1 MVSGHS
7 STRDATDCA
16 YLRQRSRQRAA
27 ASNGLCLAGR
37 SVREPYPDHK
47 GAGKCFR
54 RRTRHRPSS
63 LDRAW
68 RWSLS
73 TQAPCGSRPGMPQAE
88 KGRLHTKRRP
98 SGESESPNGRT
109 SMARSK
115 CASPSRRSLMHHTS
129 ATFVLEIHDLRLDFQ
144 KHAANVQDW
153 ICRKE
158 RSMLSCTWNDST
170 RSHLNCLK
178 SCRSTA
184 SATAVLPKWSL
195 TPGFACCSRRVKV
208 RNHSKSIVTIV
219 ASEPGFP
226 NATL

>member
-1 MVSGHS
+1 M
-7 STRDATDCA
+7 
-16 YLRQRSRQRAA
+16 QRTVPISDNDSRQRAA

-37 SVREPYPDHK
+37 SVCETYPDHK
-47 GAGKCFR
+47 GAGKRFR

-73 TQAPCGSRPGMPQAE
+73 TQVPCGSRPGMPQAE

-98 SGESESPNGRT
+98 SGESEAQT
-109 SMARSK
+109 DK
-115 CASPSRRSLMHHTS
+115 HCAIKACEPVERSLMHHTS

-158 RSMLSCTWNDST
+158 RSIMYCTGTHDST
-170 RSHLNCLK
+170 RDSTKSHLNCLK

-195 TPGFACCSRRVKV
+195 TPGFACCSLRVKV
-208 RNHSKSIVTIV
+208 RNHSKSFVSIV
-219 ASEPGFP
+219 ASEPGIP